1 MELIATT
8 SFGLE
13 AVVARELKQLGY
25 DDVLVEDGRVTF
37 TGDEAAI
44 CRTNLWLRSAERVH
58 VKLASFTATD
68 FGELFDRTKELPW
81 NEWLP
86 ADARFPVSGTS
97 IRSQLASV
105 RNCQS
110 LVKKAIVEQL
120 KGVYRKDWF
129 DEEGAEYPVEI
140 SILKD
145 RVTLTLDTSGTGLH
159 KRGYRKLTGIAPLRE
174 TLAAGLVQLSYWNRE
189 RPFIDPFC
197 GTGTI
202 PIEAA
207 LIGRNI
213 APGLNREFAAE
224 SWPRVPGKLWDKA
237 RAEARDLQQPA
248 PEFTLVATD
257 VDDEALSM
265 ARYHAREAGVEEDIH
280 FQQKDVKDLT
290 TQRKYGCLI
299 TNPPYG
305 QRMGEDR
312 QLKEL
317 YVELSYGLAELET
330 WSIYVLTAYP
340 DFEKLIGEKADRRRK
355 LYNAR
360 IACTYFQYFGPPP
373 PRKGREAG
381 EEP

>member
-1 MELIATT
+1 MDLIATT

-25 DDVLVEDGRVTF
+25 DDIVVEDGRVTF
-37 TGDEAAI
+37 AGDEVAI

-86 ADARFPVSGTS
+86 VDACFPVSGTS
-97 IRSQLASV
+97 IRSKLASV

-110 LVKKAIVEQL
+110 LVKKAIAEQL
-120 KGVYRKDWF
+120 KGIYQKDWF

-189 RPFIDPFC
+189 RPFLDPFC

-224 SWPRVPGKLWDKA
+224 SWPRVPTELWDEA
-237 RAEARDLQQPA
+237 RAEARDLEQPR

-280 FQQKDVKDLT
+280 FQQKNVKDLT

-312 QLKEL
+312 ELKEL
-317 YVELSYGLAELET
+317 YVELSYGLADLET

-340 DFEKLIGEKADRRRK
+340 DFERLIGEKADRRRK

-360 IACTYFQYFGPPP
+360 IACTYYQYFGPPP